1 MPHLSVHIEPIP
13 GDIFRKSSDE
23 KAMQNTTPDLLG
35 KTALITGA
43 ARRVGAVIAQT
54 LHAAGMNVVI
64 HYRGSRDAAER
75 LRDALETTRPD
86 SVELLQ
92 ADLLHTGSLPDLA
105 TQAHNRWGRLD
116 VLVNN
121 ASSFYPTPV
130 GEITETSWDELV
142 GSNLKA
148 PLFLTQA
155 AAPLLAASQGCVINM
170 VDIHAD
176 RPLKNYTVYSI
187 AKAGLVS
194 MTKSMARE
202 LGPDV
207 RVNAIAPG
215 AILWP
220 EREEY
225 ADMHQE
231 IIERTALKRQGKPGD
246 IARTALFLVR
256 DAGYITG
263 QILAVD
269 GGRTLGN

>member
-1 MPHLSVHIEPIP
+1 
-13 GDIFRKSSDE
+13 
-23 KAMQNTTPDLLG
+23 MQNTTPDLLG

-43 ARRVGAVIAQT
+43 ARRVGAVIART
-54 LHAAGMNVVI
+54 LHTAGMNVVI

-92 ADLLHTGSLPDLA
+92 ADLLYTGSLPDLA

-194 MTKSMARE
+194 LTKSMARE

-225 ADMHQE
+225 ADMHRE
-231 IIERTALKRQGKPGD
+231 ITERTALKRQGEPGD

-263 QILAVD
+263 QVLAVD